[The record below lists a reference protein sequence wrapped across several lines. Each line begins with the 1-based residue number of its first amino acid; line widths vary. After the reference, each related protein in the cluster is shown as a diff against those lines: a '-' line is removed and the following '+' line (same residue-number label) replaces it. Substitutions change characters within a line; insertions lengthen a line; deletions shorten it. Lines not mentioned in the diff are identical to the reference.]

1 MRLTDVT
8 IRNLKAPAKG
18 QKTYFDDALSG
29 FGVRVS
35 QGGIKSFVLISGR
48 SRTRT
53 TLGRYP
59 VISLADARDKA
70 REFVALKT
78 LGRNEAPA
86 MTFEAALDV
95 FLPAL
100 SRRNR
105 PGTALNTTR
114 LLKRHFLPPLR
125 HEKLSQITSQR
136 LAKIIDRLST
146 TPSEASHAFA
156 AIRLFFN
163 WAIRQELVP
172 KSPCSALQAPLPAA
186 SRERVLTDEELQKLL
201 AWANSVDSTFSTL
214 IRLLILTGQRRG
226 EIVAL
231 RGEMVD
237 LETATIT
244 LPTTLTKNGRQHT
257 FPFGPAV
264 GAILKARQ
272 RDGLLFRGRGTDKP
286 FDGWS
291 KSKSALDRECPLA
304 PWTIHDLR
312 RTFATR
318 LAALGTPIHV
328 TEKLLNHVTGTI
340 SGVAAIYNRH
350 AYMDEMRQAI
360 EAYERHLATLTGS

>member
-1 MRLTDVT
+1 MRLTDIAVH
-8 IRNLKAPAKG
+8 NLKAPTKG
-18 QKTYFDDALSG
+18 QKTYFDDALAG

-35 QGGIKSFVLISGR
+35 QGGIKSFVLVSGR

-59 VISLADARDKA
+59 VISLSSARDKA
-70 REFVALKT
+70 KGLLAQKT
-78 LGRNEAPA
+78 LGRHEASA
-86 MTFEAALDV
+86 ISFEAALEL
-95 FLPAL
+95 FLPSL
-100 SRRNR
+100 STRNR
-105 PGTALNTTR
+105 PGTEKNTTR
-114 LLKRHFLPPLR
+114 LLKRHFLSPLR
-125 HEKLSQITSQR
+125 HEKLPQVTSQR
-136 LAKIIDRLST
+136 LAKIIDRLSA

-163 WAIRQELVP
+163 WAVRQELVL
-172 KSPCSALQAPLPAA
+172 KSPCSVLQAPTLAA

-201 AWANSVDSTFSTL
+201 AWAKLESSTFSAL
-214 IRLLILTGQRRG
+214 VQLLILTGQRRG

-231 RGEMVD
+231 RSEMVD
-237 LETATIT
+237 LEGATIT
-244 LPTTLTKNGRQHT
+244 LPATLTKNGRQHI
-257 FPFGPAV
+257 FPFGSGA
-264 GAILKARQ
+264 GAILKMHQ
-272 RDGLLFRGRGTDKP
+272 RDGLLFRGRGTEKP

-291 KSKSALDRECPLA
+291 KSKLALDTECPLA

-328 TEKLLNHVTGTI
+328 TEKLLNHVSGTI

-350 AYMDEMRQAI
+350 SYMDEMRRAVSAY
-360 EAYERHLATLTGS
+360 EAYLVALCEN

>member
-1 MRLTDVT
+1 MRLTDVA
-8 IRNLKAPAKG
+8 IHNLKAPAKG

-29 FGVRVS
+29 FGIRVS

-59 VISLADARDKA
+59 VISLAGARNKA
-70 REFVALKT
+70 RELLAQKALGKH
-78 LGRNEAPA
+78 EAPS

-95 FLPAL
+95 FLPAI
-100 SRRNR
+100 SARNR
-105 PGTALNTTR
+105 PGTEKNTTR

-125 HEKLSQITSQR
+125 HEKLSQVTSQR
-136 LAKIIDRLST
+136 LAKIIDRLWG

-163 WAIRQELVP
+163 WAVRHELVP
-172 KSPCSALQAPLPAA
+172 KSPCSALQAPVLAA
-186 SRERVLTDEELQKLL
+186 SRERVLTDEELKQLL
-201 AWANSVDSTFSTL
+201 AWANSESSTFSTL

-231 RGEMVD
+231 AGEMVD
-237 LETATIT
+237 LDAATIT
-244 LPTTLTKNGRQHT
+244 LPATLTKNGRQHT
-257 FPFGPAV
+257 FPVGPVA
-264 GAILKARQ
+264 GAILKTHR

-328 TEKLLNHVTGTI
+328 TEKLLNHVSGTI

-350 AYMDEMRQAI
+350 AYMDEMRHAI
-360 EAYERHLATLTGS
+360 EAYEGHLATLTGS

>member
-1 MRLTDVT
+1 MRLTDIAV
-8 IRNLKAPAKG
+8 RNLKAPVKG

-35 QGGIKSFVLISGR
+35 EGGIKSFVVVSGR

-70 REFVALKT
+70 KELLAQKT
-78 LGRNEAPA
+78 LGKHEAPA
-86 MTFEAALDV
+86 ITFEAALDV

-100 SRRNR
+100 SPRNR
-105 PGTALNTTR
+105 PGTEKNTTR

-125 HEKLSQITSQR
+125 HEKLSQVTSQR
-136 LAKIIDRLST
+136 LAQIIDRLSA
-146 TPSEASHAFA
+146 TPSEARHAFA

-163 WAIRQELVP
+163 WAVRLELVP
-172 KSPCSALQAPLPAA
+172 KSPCSALQAPVPPA

-201 AWANSVDSTFSTL
+201 NWVKSKSSTFCVL
-214 IRLLILTGQRRG
+214 IQLLILTGQRRG

-237 LETATIT
+237 LEASTIT
-244 LPTTLTKNGRQHT
+244 LPATLTKNGRQHT
-257 FPFGPAV
+257 FPFGPAT
-264 GAILKARQ
+264 ATILKTHH
-272 RDGLLFRGRGTDKP
+272 RDGLLFHGRGTDRP

-291 KSKSALDRECPLA
+291 KLKNALDKECPLA

-350 AYMDEMRQAI
+350 A
-360 EAYERHLATLTGS
+360 

>member
-1 MRLTDVT
+1 MRLTDIAV
-8 IRNLKAPAKG
+8 RNLKAPAKG

-35 QGGIKSFVLISGR
+35 QGGVKSFVLVSGR
-48 SRTRT
+48 SRRRS

-59 VISLADARDKA
+59 VISLASARDKA
-70 REFVALKT
+70 KELLALRT
-78 LGRNEAPA
+78 LGKHEAPA
-86 MTFEAALDV
+86 TTFEAALDI
-95 FLPAL
+95 FLPTL
-100 SRRNR
+100 STRNR
-105 PGTALNTTR
+105 PGSEKNTTR
-114 LLKRHFLPPLR
+114 LLTRHFLSPLR
-125 HEKLSQITSQR
+125 HEKLSEITSQR
-136 LAKIIDRLST
+136 LAKVIDRLSA

-163 WAIRQELVP
+163 WAVRQELVA
-172 KSPCSALQAPLPAA
+172 KSPCSALQTPIPGA

-201 AWANSVDSTFSTL
+201 AWTKSETSTFSAL
-214 IRLLILTGQRRG
+214 VQLLILMGQRRG

-237 LETATIT
+237 LESATVT
-244 LPTTLTKNGRQHT
+244 LPATLTKNGRQHT
-257 FPFGPAV
+257 FPFGPAA
-264 GAILKARQ
+264 GAILKTYH

-291 KSKSALDRECPLA
+291 KSKTALDKECPLA

-312 RTFATR
+312 RTFATQ

-328 TEKLLNHVTGTI
+328 TEKLLNHVSGTI

-360 EAYERHLATLTGS
+360 EAYEAHLATLTGY